1 MFLPSFQ
8 NCDEKQA
15 WVFAA
20 AVPVGWNLDVGEARE
35 GEGGPALAAEA
46 IKSGGA
52 SAVGTVVSLAHLS
65 AIVSKLSFYVPDG
78 EVKQTR
84 VFALAKFDY
93 VSKIF

>member
-35 GEGGPALAAEA
+35 GEGGPALAAET

-52 SAVGTVVSLAHLS
+52 SAVGTVVGFANLA

-78 EVKQTR
+78 KVKQTR
-84 VFALAKFDY
+84 AFALAKVFLC
-93 VSKIF
+93 